1 MLEALNSLDT
11 QIFYWINGHHNAVL
25 DWTMWS
31 LSQHW
36 CWAAVIVI
44 AFFALTIRTF
54 RISPFSIQIERHW
67 WIALVGIA
75 LCFLLADQG
84 SVHLF
89 KDTICRLRPCH
100 ALDNVRMFQTHCG
113 GQYGFVSSHAANAFA
128 IVTFIWLRYGK
139 KRAQACRD
147 EQGSVGVR
155 NGVIVGLLMWALA
168 TCYSRPYLGKHYPG
182 DMVCGALFGMFAG
195 WIVWLLMNWM
205 EKKIAHRE
213 TK

>member
-1 MLEALNSLDT
+1 MLETLKEIDT
-11 QIFYWINGHHNAVL
+11 LWFLWINSHHTTAL
-25 DWTMWS
+25 DWTMWT

-36 CWAAVIVI
+36 SWAVVIV
-44 AFFALTIRTF
+44 LTFVLLTLRQEP
-54 RISPFSIQIERHW
+54 RRW
-67 WIALVGIA
+67 WLVAIGVV

-89 KDTICRLRPCH
+89 KDTVCRLRPCH

-182 DMVCGALFGMFAG
+182 DMVCGALFGMLAG